1 MSLNYNLIDTLKL
14 LKDAF
19 KYDIFLAII
28 LGVILMTIA
37 LIINKER
44 KIINYI
50 ILCINLLLITLISYF
65 YIDNIITL
73 NFSNDINNMYF
84 YFLSTIVYLVIM
96 TVMSF
101 ISKYKKINY
110 IFYGI
115 SLIGI
120 LYSLFITHY
129 LGNIDIIVIGNIFP
143 MIKFGN
149 ILYIVYYIL
158 LITIGVSFLW
168 KKK

>member
-1 MSLNYNLIDTLKL
+1 MSLNYNFTETLKL

-19 KYDIFLAII
+19 KYDIFLSII
-28 LGVILMTIA
+28 IGVILMTIA
-37 LIINKER
+37 FIINKEK

-50 ILCINLLLITLISYF
+50 ILGINLLLIILISYF

-73 NFSNDINNMYF
+73 KFSNAINNMYF
-84 YFLSTIVYLVIM
+84 YFLNTIIYLIII
-96 TVMSF
+96 TILSF
-101 ISKYKKINY
+101 KSKYKKFNY
-110 IFYGI
+110 IVYGI

-129 LGNIDIIVIGNIFP
+129 LGNVDIIIIGNIFP
-143 MIKFGN
+143 MIKYGN
-149 ILYIVYYIL
+149 IIYIVYYIL
-158 LITIGVSFLW
+158 LIIIEVRFLW